1 VLVRDTSRDCFGQHG
16 HRGHHCTSTLLI
28 LPAHTMFWESILF
41 MLAFEASFSAV
52 QGGGQLSDATV
63 ASEHALC
70 VSHAVAVTVTVAVSL
85 PQLLR
90 MR

>member
-1 VLVRDTSRDCFGQHG
+1 M
-16 HRGHHCTSTLLI
+16 I
-28 LPAHTMFWESILF
+28 WESILF

-52 QGGGQLSDATV
+52 QGTGQLSNAMV
-63 ASEHALC
+63 ASEHALY
-70 VSHAVAVTVTVAVSL
+70 VSHVAVAVAVGVSL